1 MVNASFLHHYSY
13 GILIRCETAGGIALH
28 ALSAVEEWKNSRQ
41 LESEFQRRL
50 LVLVEMS
57 ASQELQYD

>member
-28 ALSAVEEWKNSRQ
+28 ALSAVEEWKNS
-41 LESEFQRRL
+41 SEFQRRSLL

-57 ASQELQYD
+57 ARQELQYD